1 MVILEGYL
9 ENAFRQEAKYRL
21 DNMGVTVPDEVVK
34 RIADD
39 LVNNHDDMWEMI
51 NQRINEVSA
60 GIIKDYI
67 EKEA

>member
-1 MVILEGYL
+1 MLEGYL

-21 DNMGVTVPDEVVK
+21 ENIGVTVPDEVVK

-51 NQRINEVSA
+51 HIRINEVSA
-60 GIIKDYI
+60 EIIKDYI

>member
-1 MVILEGYL
+1 MEGYL

-21 DNMGVTVPDEVVK
+21 ENMGVTVPDEVVK

-51 NQRINEVSA
+51 HIRINEVSSE
-60 GIIKDYI
+60 IIKDYI
-67 EKEA
+67 EKEG

>member
-1 MVILEGYL
+1 
-9 ENAFRQEAKYRL
+9 
-21 DNMGVTVPDEVVK
+21 MGVTVPDEILK

-51 NQRINEVSA
+51 HIRINEVSA

>member
-1 MVILEGYL
+1 MEGYL

-21 DNMGVTVPDEVVK
+21 ENMGVTVPDEVLK

>member
-1 MVILEGYL
+1 MEGYL
-9 ENAFRQEAKYRL
+9 ENAFRQEVKYRL
-21 DNMGVTVPDEVVK
+21 ENMGVNVPDEVLK

-51 NQRINEVSA
+51 HIRINAVS
-60 GIIKDYI
+60 GEIIKDYI

>member
-39 LVNNHDDMWEMI
+39 IVNNHDDRW
-51 NQRINEVSA
+51 
-60 GIIKDYI
+60 
-67 EKEA
+67 

>member
-1 MVILEGYL
+1 MEGYL

>member
-1 MVILEGYL
+1 MEGYL

-21 DNMGVTVPDEVVK
+21 DNMGVTVPDEVLK

-51 NQRINEVSA
+51 NIRINEVSA

>member
-1 MVILEGYL
+1 MEGYL

-21 DNMGVTVPDEVVK
+21 DNMGVTVPDEVLK

>member
-1 MVILEGYL
+1 MEGYL
-9 ENAFRQEAKYRL
+9 ENAFRQEVKYRL
-21 DNMGVTVPDEVVK
+21 ENVGVTVPDEVVK

-51 NQRINEVSA
+51 HIRINEVSA

>member
-1 MVILEGYL
+1 
-9 ENAFRQEAKYRL
+9 
-21 DNMGVTVPDEVVK
+21 MGVTVPDEVLK

-60 GIIKDYI
+60 EIIKDYI
-67 EKEA
+67 EKEG

>member
-1 MVILEGYL
+1 
-9 ENAFRQEAKYRL
+9 
-21 DNMGVTVPDEVVK
+21 MGVTVPDEVLK

-39 LVNNHDDMWEMI
+39 LVNNHDDMWGMI

>member
-9 ENAFRQEAKYRL
+9 ENAFRQEVKYRL
-21 DNMGVTVPDEVVK
+21 ENMGVTVPDEILK

-51 NQRINEVSA
+51 NQRINEVS
-60 GIIKDYI
+60 GEIIKDYI

>member
-1 MVILEGYL
+1 MEGYL

-21 DNMGVTVPDEVVK
+21 ENMGVTVPDEVLK

-51 NQRINEVSA
+51 NQGINEVSSE
-60 GIIKDYI
+60 IIKDYI